1 MDLATFIA
9 QARDRKSLSFRD
21 LEKRA
26 GELNHAYIW
35 RLEKG
40 EQGAPSAATI
50 QKLGAALELTERQQ
64 RIFEFL
70 VKAPIDDALYRVM
83 ESRTDIAWDDIE
95 PVATMSFRGVRPT
108 TEDDWIKRIEATRE
122 LLGF

>member
-1 MDLATFIA
+1 MPWPQGSATSP
-9 QARDRKSLSFRD
+9 DRSGKAPISTSHQLKSCTSFDWVFGR
-21 LEKRA
+21 
-26 GELNHAYIW
+26 G
-35 RLEKG
+35 
-40 EQGAPSAATI
+40 
-50 QKLGAALELTERQQ
+50 Q

-95 PVATMSFRGVRPT
+95 PAATMSFRGARPT